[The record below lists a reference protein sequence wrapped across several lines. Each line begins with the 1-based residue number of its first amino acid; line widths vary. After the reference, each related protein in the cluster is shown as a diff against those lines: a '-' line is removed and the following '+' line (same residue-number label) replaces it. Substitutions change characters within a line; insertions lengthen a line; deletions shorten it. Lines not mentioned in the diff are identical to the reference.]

1 MKNLSLTL
9 ALALLT
15 LSAAPAGAQT
25 KKPVAKNAKK
35 PTAASKAAAAR
46 AAAAKAKASAA
57 KPAAAPAAP
66 VVPLTA
72 DEASSGLREALT
84 TGITKAVQFASEPD
98 GFNLNDDIRIP
109 LPPDAALVATTVG
122 ALPGGKILV
131 EQSTNLLNRAA
142 EAAAPQAKAIFLSA
156 LQQLTFTDALT
167 LATSSQKDAA
177 TQLLRSKSETSLA
190 AALRPSI
197 VQSLDQVGAN
207 ATYGKLIAQYNRLP
221 LVTPASADLTDY
233 VTKQTVSGL
242 FVLLAQQ
249 EAKIRQ
255 NPAAQG
261 TALLKRV
268 FGGK

>member
-1 MKNLSLTL
+1 MKNLLLLL
-9 ALALLT
+9 ALAT
-15 LSAAPAGAQT
+15 CSAAPALAQT
-25 KKPVAKNAKK
+25 KKPTAKA
-35 PTAASKAAAAR
+35 TAASKAAAAK
-46 AAAAKAKASAA
+46 AAAAKAKAAA
-57 KPAAAPAAP
+57 KPAAVVAPPAAP

-84 TGITKAVQFASEPD
+84 TGITKAIAFASEPD
-98 GFNLNDDIRIP
+98 GFNLNDDIHIP

-142 EAAAPQAKAIFLSA
+142 EAAAPQAKAIFLDA
-156 LQQLTFTDALT
+156 LQKLTITDALT

-177 TQLLRSKSETSLA
+177 TQLLRRNAE
-190 AALRPSI
+190 AALATALKPSI

-207 ATYGKLIAQYNRLP
+207 ATYGKLIAQYNRIP
-221 LVTPASADLTDY
+221 LMTPASADLTDY

-261 TALLKRV
+261 SALLKRV
-268 FGGK
+268 FGK